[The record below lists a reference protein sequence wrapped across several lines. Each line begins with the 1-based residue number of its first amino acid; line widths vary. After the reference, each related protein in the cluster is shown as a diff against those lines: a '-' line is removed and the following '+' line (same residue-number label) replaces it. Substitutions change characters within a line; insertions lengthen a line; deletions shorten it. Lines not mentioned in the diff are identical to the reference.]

1 MHLEDIRIFVTIV
14 NMGSFTAAA
23 EHLQLS
29 KQYVSRRM
37 AALERKISARLLVR
51 NTGSC
56 QLPIQD
62 KFFHHAKRILEELYE
77 AEQNILARQQKLAG
91 SF

>member
-1 MHLEDIRIFVTIV
+1 MHLEDIRIFVTFV

-51 NTGSC
+51 NTRKLSVTDTG
-56 QLPIQD
+56 QV
-62 KFFHHAKRILEELYE
+62 FFHHAKRILEEFYE
-77 AEQNILARQQKLAG
+77 TEQNILARQ
-91 SF
+91 